1 MKRVQ
6 TLQHFFAALAL
17 ALTAR
22 QHLQHAHDVVLPSLE
37 LGAAALLVGAA
48 IRERLRHARGH
59 AHDAVGWVE
68 IAGGVM
74 SLVEAVA
81 KTRERHHLSFLIL
94 GFIQP
99 LILFIFGIFDVQLN
113 RLRYIEANDERL
125 LVRQRLLFRR
135 GVRWRDVRAFRFRGT
150 ALEVETDGGTKTLS
164 MRQVLNF
171 EPAKAWTTEQ
181 FRRRGIGELPP
192 EELPPGE
199 E

>member
-6 TLQHFFAALAL
+6 TVQHVVAALAL

-37 LGAAALLVGAA
+37 LLAAALLVGAA
-48 IRERLRHARGH
+48 VRERLRRARGH
-59 AHDAVGWVE
+59 GHDAVGWVE

-94 GFIQP
+94 GFVQP
-99 LILFIFGIFDVQLN
+99 LILFAFGIFDVQLN
-113 RLRYIEANDERL
+113 KLRYIEANDERL

-135 GVRWRDVRAFRFRGT
+135 GVRWRDVRTFRFRGT
-150 ALEVETDGGTKTLS
+150 SLEIETDRGTKTLS

-171 EPAKAWTTEQ
+171 EPAKAWTIEQ
-181 FRRRGIGELPP
+181 FRTRGILPA
-192 EELPPGE
+192 EELPRGE
-199 E
+199 K